1 MNIFDWLKPFARKTE
16 QALVKN
22 APHILMGLGT
32 GCSISALISAVKAAP
47 EASRAVGEKRHEK
60 ACEERKRTGED
71 IIPLRKLTLKEW
83 ILAVWKYYGPAAAM
97 ELLALVCFWS
107 AHGIDIHRQAVLSGL
122 CATAEQALREYQR
135 KVQQMIGEKAEKE
148 VKNAVVQDRVD
159 ANPPPQN
166 TVILSEDADLWCIID
181 GQYFRS
187 SYLKIKEA
195 QNDANHEMI
204 QHMYIS
210 KADLFWLLDPAHQH
224 LKPTA
229 TDGQVGW
236 NVDEMLVL
244 DIDTAMGPDHRPI
257 LSIAFRT
264 KDGYPYPPQPGFS
277 RML

>member
-1 MNIFDWLKPFARKTE
+1 MNILAWLKPFARKTE
-16 QALVKN
+16 QALVRN
-22 APHILMGLGT
+22 APHLLMGLGT
-32 GCSISALISAVKAAP
+32 GCSISALIFAAKVAP
-47 EASRAVGEKRHEK
+47 EASRAVMEKRMEK
-60 ACEERKRTGED
+60 AAGEMKETGENTA
-71 IIPLRKLTLKEW
+71 PLRKLTFKEW
-83 ILAVWKYYGPAAAM
+83 LQAVAKYYGPAAAM
-97 ELLALVCFWS
+97 ELLALICFWS

-122 CATAEQALREYQR
+122 CATAEQALQEYQR
-135 KVQQMIGEKAEKE
+135 EVKRLIGEKAEKE
-148 VKNAVVQDRVD
+148 VKNAVAQERVD
-159 ANPPPQN
+159 RNPPPQN

-210 KADLFWLLDPAHQH
+210 KADLFWLLDPSHQY

-244 DIDTAMGPDHRPI
+244 DIDTAMGPDHKPI

-264 KDGYPYPPQPGFS
+264 KDGYPYPPEPGFS